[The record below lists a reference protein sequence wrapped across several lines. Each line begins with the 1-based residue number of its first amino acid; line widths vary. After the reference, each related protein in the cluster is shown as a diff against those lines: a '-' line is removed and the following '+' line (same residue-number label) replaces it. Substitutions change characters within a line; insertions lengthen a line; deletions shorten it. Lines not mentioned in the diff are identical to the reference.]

1 MGVINPENTLTF
13 RPTSELFARILDK
26 LASFDSQNM
35 IDVGSFY
42 DHVAYILN
50 QLGAAVYRECEAL
63 VSVHNFRAKLPCN
76 FKLWYAAYKCHQ
88 GHHGQGA
95 PDINE
100 QNNFGQP
107 FMFTQN
113 VDLTSICPPNCATNC
128 NIQQE
133 KTRIVVR
140 NFVNGHHNEFHYHN
154 PLPLTLSPNVKDHC
168 APHCMKVVHAGWNEV
183 TIADG
188 HIRTKFDKDCI
199 YMQYYGLPIDDNFL
213 PMIPDE
219 ESIEKAIEYY
229 IYKMLFE
236 EWYLNSS
243 VPNIVNQL
251 QYATAEYDKY
261 FSQARYWC
269 RLPSFQKCI
278 QMVRVQ
284 RGNNKFYQFNVDKT
298 RVGSNFYGYGGIN
311 NNRVGFGGGYWGG
324 GGGNPSVD
332 AF

>member
-1 MGVINPENTLTF
+1 MGVINPENTLRF
-13 RPTSELFARILDK
+13 RSTSELFARILDK

-50 QLGAAVYRECEAL
+50 QLGAAVYKECEAL
-63 VSVHNFRAKLPCN
+63 ISVEDHRAKLPCN
-76 FKLWYAAYKCHQ
+76 FKLWYAAYKCDRH
-88 GHHGQGA
+88 GGGQGA

-107 FMFTQN
+107 FIFYQN
-113 VDLTSICPPNCATNC
+113 VDITSVCPSDCCTNC
-128 NIQQE
+128 NITQE
-133 KTRIVVR
+133 KTKIVVR
-140 NFVNGHHNEFHYHN
+140 NFVNGHGSEHHFHN
-154 PLPLTLSPNVKDHC
+154 PLPLVLSPNVKDHC

-188 HIRTKFDKDCI
+188 FLRTKFNNECI

-236 EWYLNSS
+236 QWYLNSS
-243 VPNIVNQL
+243 VPNIVQQL
-251 QYATAEYDKY
+251 QYATAEYEKY
-261 FSQARYWC
+261 FAQARYWC
-269 RLPSFQKCI
+269 RMPSFQKMV

-284 RGNNKFYQFNVDKT
+284 RGNKKFYQFNSDKT
-298 RVGSNFYGYGGIN
+298 RSGADFYGYGGIYG
-311 NNRVGFGGGYWGG
+311 NRRGYGYQGFDN
-324 GGGNPSVD
+324 GNHPNVD